1 MRRKKVNP
9 SDEGVRVDFVDQNGD
24 NWQEFPVL
32 HPKFKDWVKT
42 VMSTEDKSVESYSKE
57 IIQSLFE
64 KSPWYKAT
72 ANDIDWEKRVEIQSV
87 LQRYTTNAISS
98 TINLPNNVSK
108 ETVANIYMK
117 SWKGGLKGVTI
128 YRDGCRTG
136 VLVAETKPKVETNK
150 FGYIDAVK
158 RPKELDA
165 ELHTV
170 SIKGEPYAVVVGLMD
185 ENPYEV
191 FAFRNNT
198 GLVKSKGKIVKQ
210 KRGVYHFTS
219 YNDEASSII
228 HLETAALN
236 SDEQVL
242 TRLISAMLRHGVN
255 PHFVC
260 DQINKTPLEIV
271 SFGKALTRVL
281 KYYIKEEELKGKLKC
296 SDCGGTNIRLEE
308 GCSRCLDCGESKC
321 S

>member
-1 MRRKKVNP
+1 M
-9 SDEGVRVDFVDQNGD
+9 E
-24 NWQEFPVL
+24 
-32 HPKFKDWVKT
+32 
-42 VMSTEDKSVESYSKE
+42 
-57 IIQSLFE
+57 
-64 KSPWYKAT
+64 
-72 ANDIDWEKRVEIQSV
+72 
-87 LQRYTTNAISS
+87 
-98 TINLPNNVSK
+98 
-108 ETVANIYMK
+108 
-117 SWKGGLKGVTI
+117 SWKAGLKGVTI

-158 RPKELDA
+158 RPKELQS

-191 FAFRNNT
+191 FVFRN
-198 GLVKSKGKIVKQ
+198 GLNFKKCSGVTVKQ
-210 KRGVYHFTS
+210 KKGVYNFIP
-219 YNDEASSII
+219 NDENQPGVAN
-228 HLETAALN
+228 LQDAALHA
-236 SDEQVL
+236 DEQIL
-242 TRLISAMLRHGVN
+242 TRLISGMLRHGMN
-255 PHFVC
+255 PYYVI

-308 GCSRCLDCGESKC
+308 GCSKCMDCGSSKC
-321 S
+321 G